1 MLTRGGDY
9 NTRGICNDYYVC
21 TFLPGTLSPP
31 VVSYDV
37 SVDRRS
43 VDFSWIAPFT
53 LDISDVEPDI
63 LYYLVYIISD
73 TNSTTLKVN
82 GVHYSLESDLCGS
95 QVYRV
100 EIAAVNIVGEGGK
113 YYSPPL
119 VLGRK
124 GKLYVN

>member
-1 MLTRGGDY
+1 M
-9 NTRGICNDYYVC
+9 IIIYYVC
-21 TFLPGTLSPP
+21 TFLPGPLSPP

-37 SVDRRS
+37 SVDHHS
-43 VDFSWIAPFT
+43 VDFSWTAPFT

-63 LYYLVYIISD
+63 LYYLVYII
-73 TNSTTLKVN
+73 TEANSTTLKVN
-82 GVHYSLESDLCGS
+82 GVHYSLQSDLCGS

-119 VLGRK
+119 VLSHE